1 MRHRFIV
8 IIIAAVIVL
17 ASFSL
22 SFATGVTIIDTSTSY
37 SWQGR
42 QIVSQLNQSF
52 GDMMSNL
59 SYNLAYIHRDIDGIH
74 TDTTAINLALIYIQ
88 QYTNDLLTAF
98 LNHALLTSN
107 ALTNLQSYTQTIG
120 YNTDLIHT
128 DTSLIKTNTDD
139 MVSDL
144 DNINTSTGSINTNTL
159 NILSKANSIDTR
171 LTLLNQHANNIVTNT
186 SNTASRLLTLNN
198 AVDGVE
204 GSLTNIEGY
213 VDGLEYNTSLTNTI
227 LQGQSSQFHSDL
239 QSINNSLNNV
249 NYINGSIEK
258 IVFNNNEYTS
268 GSISI
273 PVNSH
278 FYVYFNVP
286 SNVSFLDIAFI
297 ASRSSYALQDG
308 DLSDYFNIDSIKYY
322 NNGNPYNINNVDYC
336 FYNGFYFHTIIL
348 DTLLQSRTYI
358 IDYVNNGSTSLYVSL
373 SNSYVRGLNFYNKDF
388 INYLSYF
395 SEYKQLESINNNIQ
409 SLYENI
415 DFNDDDIIQAIDDL
429 NHVSS
434 GTNKVD
440 VSFTVSDAADTTS
453 LITRLRNLMNSGVSI
468 GSFANTLG
476 SSTLFGF
483 FDQNTADEIQSLNTQ
498 YAEPSY

>member
-22 SFATGVTIIDTSTSY
+22 SFATGVTITDTSTSY

-128 DTSLIKTNTDD
+128 DTSLIKSNTDD

-144 DNINTSTGSINTNTL
+144 DDINTSAGSISTNTL

-186 SNTASRLLTLNN
+186 SNSASRLLTLNN

-204 GSLTNIEGY
+204 GSLSNIEGY

-239 QSINNSLNNV
+239 QSINNNLNYVNWHQHNSSISYSQDNV
-249 NYINGSIEK
+249 NYSDNLSVITNSPSYFRLSSDIHLSSHYIYCITLPIYFYGQNENTFSIIGLTDRTTINILDIIYTRYGTFIYFTIE
-258 IVFNNNEYTS
+258 S
-268 GSISI
+268 GQNILNLTFEMSVLPRVVNSISY
-273 PVNSH
+273 S
-278 FYVYFNVP
+278 
-286 SNVSFLDIAFI
+286 L
-297 ASRSSYALQDG
+297 
-308 DLSDYFNIDSIKYY
+308 
-322 NNGNPYNINNVDYC
+322 
-336 FYNGFYFHTIIL
+336 
-348 DTLLQSRTYI
+348 TY
-358 IDYVNNGSTSLYVSL
+358 
-373 SNSYVRGLNFYNKDF
+373 LNTTDKDF
-388 INYLSYF
+388 YTVLQYL
-395 SEYKQLESINNNIQ
+395 EQKQYLNSINQGIQ
-409 SLYENI
+409 SLNTNI
-415 DFNDDDIIQAIDDL
+415 DFDDDDIIQAIDDL

>member
-22 SFATGVTIIDTSTSY
+22 SFATGVTITDTSTSY

-52 GDMMSNL
+52 GNMMSNL

-139 MVSDL
+139 MLSDL
-144 DNINTSTGSINTNTL
+144 DDINTSTGSINTNTL
-159 NILSKANSIDTR
+159 SILSKANSIDTR

-239 QSINNSLNNV
+239 QSINSNIMNIPWNS
-249 NYINGSIEK
+249 INA
-258 IVFNNNEYTS
+258 VFNGVSNDNINFDYSDNIIGSSIYVSFRFGRIFTDTLYKLTLPISFYENPNIVGEIIVPNSNIIPFDVFYYVFNLETTDIYFTVNARYNVFPYILEFKSNNQNYPIRVRVFGESATCNFI
-268 GSISI
+268 GS
-273 PVNSH
+273 N
-278 FYVYFNVP
+278 YYGYWDLLQYFN
-286 SNVSFLDIAFI
+286 
-297 ASRSSYALQDG
+297 Q
-308 DLSDYFNIDSIKYY
+308 
-322 NNGNPYNINNVDYC
+322 
-336 FYNGFYFHTIIL
+336 
-348 DTLLQSRTYI
+348 
-358 IDYVNNGSTSLYVSL
+358 
-373 SNSYVRGLNFYNKDF
+373 
-388 INYLSYF
+388 
-395 SEYKQLESINNNIQ
+395 YKQLNNINQGIQ
-409 SLYENI
+409 SLNTNF
-415 DFNDDDIIQAIDDL
+415 DFDDDDIIQAIDDL